1 VKPIR
6 DGGTLGSESVQCLF
20 GPDEV
25 VLASIGNDMPS
36 NLHVCVQGGGRTN
49 KGSLHRPHASVKLL
63 SVPVVL
69 LFVIGA
75 VATILLCVNKVIG
88 SNLPVNYT
96 MMEILAARFW
106 CAVSTIGVSACG
118 R

>member
-1 VKPIR
+1 VVTVAHSGQKVCNV
-6 DGGTLGSESVQCLF
+6 SF
-20 GPDEV
+20 GPNEV
-25 VLASIGNDMPS
+25 VLARIGNDMPS

-49 KGSLHRPHASVKLL
+49 KGSVHRPHASVKLL

-96 MMEILAARFW
+96 MIEILAARFW